1 MYADNKQS
9 VSTRCKGGVNV
20 NVKDVVTKNP
30 DCILYFGD
38 NKAFFLSALKDVGT
52 SQGDIKAISY
62 NAEFELK
69 TKELPAH
76 YVIVVKDGKWS
87 EWNVINSEKHFGKEF
102 WRGYS
107 PLYNLPVFNLALKSA
122 KVV

>member
-1 MYADNKQS
+1 M
-9 VSTRCKGGVNV
+9 
-20 NVKDVVTKNP
+20 NVKNIVAKNP

-38 NKAFFLSALKDVGT
+38 NKALFLSALKDVGA
-52 SQGDIKAISY
+52 SQGDIDAISY

-76 YVIVVKDGKWS
+76 YVIVVKDGKRS
-87 EWNVINSEKHFGKEF
+87 AWNVINSEKHFGKEF

-107 PLYNLPVFNLALKSA
+107 PLCKLPVFNLVPKSA

>member
-1 MYADNKQS
+1 M
-9 VSTRCKGGVNV
+9 
-20 NVKDVVTKNP
+20 NVKDIVTKNP

-38 NKAFFLSALKDVGT
+38 NKALFLSALKDVGT

>member
-1 MYADNKQS
+1 M
-9 VSTRCKGGVNV
+9 

-38 NKAFFLSALKDVGT
+38 NKALFLSALKDVGT
-52 SQGDIKAISY
+52 SKNDIDAISH
-62 NAEFELK
+62 NADRELESN
-69 TKELPAH
+69 ELPAH
-76 YVIVVKDGKWS
+76 YVIVVKDGCRS
-87 EWNVINSEKHFGKEF
+87 EWNVINSEKHLGKEF

-107 PLYNLPVFNLALKSA
+107 PLYKLPVFNLALKSA

>member
-1 MYADNKQS
+1 M
-9 VSTRCKGGVNV
+9 
-20 NVKDVVTKNP
+20 NVKDIVAKNP

-38 NKAFFLSALKDVGT
+38 NKSLFLSALKDVGT

-76 YVIVVKDGKWS
+76 YVIVVKDGKRS
-87 EWNVINSEKHFGKEF
+87 GWNVVNSEKHFGKEF

-107 PLYNLPVFNLALKSA
+107 PLYKLPVFNLVLKSA

>member
-1 MYADNKQS
+1 MK
-9 VSTRCKGGVNV
+9 
-20 NVKDVVTKNP
+20 VKDVVTKNP

-38 NKAFFLSALKDVGT
+38 NKSLFLSALKDVGT

-76 YVIVVKDGKWS
+76 YVIVVKDGKRS
-87 EWNVINSEKHFGKEF
+87 EWNVVNSEKHFVKEF

-107 PLYNLPVFNLALKSA
+107 PLYKLPVFNLALKSA

>member
-1 MYADNKQS
+1 M
-9 VSTRCKGGVNV
+9 
-20 NVKDVVTKNP
+20 NVKDIVTKHP

-38 NKAFFLSALKDVGT
+38 NKALFLSALKDVGT
-52 SQGDIKAISY
+52 SQGDIKSISH
-62 NAEFELK
+62 NAEFELE

-76 YVIVVKDGKWS
+76 YVIVVKDGKRS
-87 EWNVINSEKHFGKEF
+87 EWNVVNSEKYFGKEF

-107 PLYNLPVFNLALKSA
+107 PLYKLPVFNLVPKSA

>member
-1 MYADNKQS
+1 M
-9 VSTRCKGGVNV
+9 
-20 NVKDVVTKNP
+20 NVKDIVAKNP

-38 NKAFFLSALKDVGT
+38 NKALFLSALKDVGT
-52 SQGDIKAISY
+52 SKENIDAISH
-62 NAEFELK
+62 NAERELEA
-69 TKELPAH
+69 KELPAH
-76 YVIVVKDGKWS
+76 YVIVVKDGKRS

-102 WRGYS
+102 WRGHS

>member
-1 MYADNKQS
+1 MK
-9 VSTRCKGGVNV
+9 
-20 NVKDVVTKNP
+20 VKDVVTKNP

-38 NKAFFLSALKDVGT
+38 NKSLFLSALKDVGT

-76 YVIVVKDGKWS
+76 YVIVVKDGKRS
-87 EWNVINSEKHFGKEF
+87 KWNVVNSEKHFGKEF

-107 PLYNLPVFNLALKSA
+107 PLYKLPVFNLALKSA

>member
-1 MYADNKQS
+1 M
-9 VSTRCKGGVNV
+9 
-20 NVKDVVTKNP
+20 NVKDVVAKNP

-38 NKAFFLSALKDVGT
+38 NKALFLSALKDVGT

-76 YVIVVKDGKWS
+76 YVIVVKDGKRS
-87 EWNVINSEKHFGKEF
+87 EWNVDNREKHFGKEF

-107 PLYNLPVFNLALKSA
+107 PLYKLPVFNLALKSA

>member
-1 MYADNKQS
+1 M
-9 VSTRCKGGVNV
+9 
-20 NVKDVVTKNP
+20 NVKDIVAKNP
-30 DCILYFGD
+30 NCILYFGD
-38 NKAFFLSALKDVGT
+38 NKALFLSALKDVGT

-76 YVIVVKDGKWS
+76 YVIVVKDGKRS
-87 EWNVINSEKHFGKEF
+87 KWNVVNSEKHFGKEF

-107 PLYNLPVFNLALKSA
+107 PLYKLPVFNLALKSA

>member
-1 MYADNKQS
+1 MNA
-9 VSTRCKGGVNV
+9 
-20 NVKDVVTKNP
+20 KDIVTKNP

-38 NKAFFLSALKDVGT
+38 NKALFLSALKDVGT

-62 NAEFELK
+62 NAEFELEMSK
-69 TKELPAH
+69 SPAQ
-76 YVIVVKDGKWS
+76 YVIVVKNGKKFG
-87 EWNVINSEKHFGKEF
+87 WNVINSERYYGKEF

-107 PLYNLPVFNLALKSA
+107 PLYKLPVFNLVPKSA

>member
-1 MYADNKQS
+1 M
-9 VSTRCKGGVNV
+9 
-20 NVKDVVTKNP
+20 NVKDIVTKNP

-38 NKAFFLSALKDVGT
+38 NKSLFLSALKDVGT
-52 SQGDIKAISY
+52 SQGDIKAILH
-62 NAEFELK
+62 NAEFELE

-76 YVIVVKDGKWS
+76 YVIVVKDGKRS
-87 EWNVINSEKHFGKEF
+87 KWNVINSEKHFGKEF

-107 PLYNLPVFNLALKSA
+107 PLYKLPVFNLVPKSA

>member
-1 MYADNKQS
+1 M
-9 VSTRCKGGVNV
+9 
-20 NVKDVVTKNP
+20 NVKDIVTKNP

-38 NKAFFLSALKDVGT
+38 NKALFLSALKDVDT
-52 SQGDIKAISY
+52 SKYDIVAISH
-62 NAEFELK
+62 NAERELEAN
-69 TKELPAH
+69 ELPAH

-107 PLYNLPVFNLALKSA
+107 PSYKLPVFNLVQKSA

>member
-1 MYADNKQS
+1 M
-9 VSTRCKGGVNV
+9 
-20 NVKDVVTKNP
+20 NVKDIVAKNP
-30 DCILYFGD
+30 DCSLYFGD
-38 NKAFFLSALKDVGT
+38 NKSLFLSALKDVGT

-76 YVIVVKDGKWS
+76 YVIVVKDGKRS
-87 EWNVINSEKHFGKEF
+87 GWNVVNSEKHFGKEF

-107 PLYNLPVFNLALKSA
+107 PLYKLPVLIL
-122 KVV
+122 

>member
-1 MYADNKQS
+1 M
-9 VSTRCKGGVNV
+9 
-20 NVKDVVTKNP
+20 NVKNVVAKNP

-38 NKAFFLSALKDVGT
+38 NKALFLSALKDVGT

-62 NAEFELK
+62 NAQFELK

-76 YVIVVKDGKWS
+76 YVIVVKDGKRS
-87 EWNVINSEKHFGKEF
+87 EWNVVNIEKHFGKEF

-107 PLYNLPVFNLALKSA
+107 PLYKLPVFNLALKSA

>member
-1 MYADNKQS
+1 M
-9 VSTRCKGGVNV
+9 
-20 NVKDVVTKNP
+20 NVKNVVAKNP

-38 NKAFFLSALKDVGT
+38 NKALFLSALKDVGT
-52 SQGDIKAISY
+52 SQVDIKAISY

-76 YVIVVKDGKWS
+76 HVIVVKDGKRS
-87 EWNVINSEKHFGKEF
+87 EWNVVNSEKHFGKEF

-107 PLYNLPVFNLALKSA
+107 PLYKLPVFNLVPKSA

>member
-1 MYADNKQS
+1 M
-9 VSTRCKGGVNV
+9 
-20 NVKDVVTKNP
+20 NVKAIVAKNP

-38 NKAFFLSALKDVGT
+38 NKALFLSALKDVGT
-52 SQGDIKAISY
+52 SQGDIDAVSH
-62 NAEFELK
+62 NADRELEA
-69 TKELPAH
+69 KELPAH
-76 YVIVVKDGKWS
+76 YVIVVKDGKRS

-107 PLYNLPVFNLALKSA
+107 LSYKLPVFNLVTKSA

>member
-1 MYADNKQS
+1 M
-9 VSTRCKGGVNV
+9 
-20 NVKDVVTKNP
+20 NVKNVVAKNP

-38 NKAFFLSALKDVGT
+38 NKALFLSALKDVGT

-76 YVIVVKDGKWS
+76 YVIVVKDGKRS
-87 EWNVINSEKHFGKEF
+87 KWNVVNSEKHFGKEF

-107 PLYNLPVFNLALKSA
+107 PLYKLPVFNLALKSA
-122 KVV
+122 KVA

>member
-1 MYADNKQS
+1 M
-9 VSTRCKGGVNV
+9 
-20 NVKDVVTKNP
+20 NVKDVVAKNP

-38 NKAFFLSALKDVGT
+38 NKALFLSALKDVGT

-76 YVIVVKDGKWS
+76 YVIVVKDGKRS
-87 EWNVINSEKHFGKEF
+87 EWNVVNSEKHFGKEF

-107 PLYNLPVFNLALKSA
+107 PLYKLPVFNLALKSA

>member
-1 MYADNKQS
+1 MK
-9 VSTRCKGGVNV
+9 
-20 NVKDVVTKNP
+20 VKDIVAKNP

-38 NKAFFLSALKDVGT
+38 NKALFLSALKDVGT

-76 YVIVVKDGKWS
+76 YVIVVKDGKRS
-87 EWNVINSEKHFGKEF
+87 EWNVVNSEKYFGKEF

-107 PLYNLPVFNLALKSA
+107 PLYKLPVFNLALKSA

>member
-1 MYADNKQS
+1 M
-9 VSTRCKGGVNV
+9 
-20 NVKDVVTKNP
+20 NVKDIVAKNP

-38 NKAFFLSALKDVGT
+38 NKALFLSALKDVGT
-52 SQGDIKAISY
+52 SKYDIVAISY

-76 YVIVVKDGKWS
+76 YVIVVKDGYRS
-87 EWNVINSEKHFGKEF
+87 EWNVINSERHFGKEF

-107 PLYNLPVFNLALKSA
+107 PLYKLPVFNLVPKSA

>member
-1 MYADNKQS
+1 M
-9 VSTRCKGGVNV
+9 
-20 NVKDVVTKNP
+20 NVKNIVAKNP

-38 NKAFFLSALKDVGT
+38 NKYLFLSALKDVGT
-52 SQGDIKAISY
+52 SQGDIDAISY
-62 NAEFELK
+62 DAEFELK
-69 TKELPAH
+69 MKELPAH

-87 EWNVINSEKHFGKEF
+87 AWNVINSEKHFGKEF

-107 PLYNLPVFNLALKSA
+107 PLYKLPVFNLVPKSA

>member
-1 MYADNKQS
+1 MYANNQQS
-9 VSTRCKGGVNV
+9 IPTRCKGGITV
-20 NVKDVVTKNP
+20 NVKDIVTKNP
-30 DCILYFGD
+30 DCILYFGN
-38 NKAFFLSALKDVGT
+38 NKTLFLSALKDVGT
-52 SQGDIKAISY
+52 SKRNIDAISH
-62 NAEFELK
+62 NAERELE
-69 TKELPAH
+69 TKESPAH

-107 PLYNLPVFNLALKSA
+107 PLYNLPVFNLVTKSA

>member
-1 MYADNKQS
+1 M
-9 VSTRCKGGVNV
+9 
-20 NVKDVVTKNP
+20 NVKDIVAKNP
-30 DCILYFGD
+30 NCILYFGD
-38 NKAFFLSALKDVGT
+38 NKALFLSALKDVGT

-76 YVIVVKDGKWS
+76 YVIVVKDGKRS
-87 EWNVINSEKHFGKEF
+87 EWNVINSEKHFGKEC

-107 PLYNLPVFNLALKSA
+107 PAYKRPVFNLVPKSA
-122 KVV
+122 KVL